1 MSNYGSRMP
10 LHWQSLDIAKA
21 AKDASPS
28 YETFRPNE
36 TFTPQYKEMED
47 RSSLG
52 QNYRIRRY
60 PNGELDF
67 KWVLNQIIDA
77 LRGAT
82 YNQTILPIQAALLTV
97 VLPLKHRKMEPQQA
111 EILTKLS
118 DSEKDILKLMLESH
132 EREVDNYNAGNGGGS
147 VPGRHRTD
155 VGG

>member
-1 MSNYGSRMP
+1 MSHISRIP
-10 LHWQSLDIAKA
+10 LHLQNPDIAKA
-21 AKDASPS
+21 AKNASPS

-36 TFTPQYKEMED
+36 VHPVQYHEMED

-52 QNYRIRRY
+52 QNNRIRRY

-67 KWVLNQIIDA
+67 KWVMNQLVDA
-77 LRGAT
+77 LRDAS
-82 YNQTILPIQAALLTV
+82 YNHILLPIQAALLTV

-118 DSEKDILKLMLESH
+118 DSEKNVIRIMLEAH
-132 EREVDNYNAGNGGGS
+132 EREVDNWNAGQGGGS
-147 VPGRHRTD
+147 VPGRHKTD